1 LKTNIQ
7 DNLYESF
14 IVYSNEEDEDD
25 DNYSNISEEF
35 ERRVK
40 DINLNLTRSLNRQ
53 DGDDT
58 ISLYAYVDDEWYVIY
73 ITMFWMKYNR
83 NHFDWSFLFC
93 STIKKKVS
101 WEEWYLRKKIEA
113 FKNEKL
119 MKSQMQKRWEEDKK
133 LHNRKNMSE
142 EEKNKFLMDWW
153 DKKKQQKEKYE
164 EKLRKLQEE
173 NERKVRNNQIKDTF
187 FVW

>member
-1 LKTNIQ
+1 MKTNIQ

-83 NHFDWSFLFC
+83 NHFDWSFLFVVP
-93 STIKKKVS
+93 SK
-101 WEEWYLRKKIEA
+101 RKC
-113 FKNEKL
+113 L
-119 MKSQMQKRWEEDKK
+119 GKSGILER
-133 LHNRKNMSE
+133 
-142 EEKNKFLMDWW
+142 
-153 DKKKQQKEKYE
+153 
-164 EKLRKLQEE
+164 KLRRLRTKS
-173 NERKVRNNQIKDTF
+173 
-187 FVW
+187 